1 METRGCGRWVA
12 EVGTLEEELGGR
24 ERTPINKTRDTRSR
38 VEQKRGFPFFFLE
51 KASWSA
57 TRVLVLLRLLSSGEL
72 LVEPESDRPY
82 LVLTTMKSS

>member
-38 VEQKRGFPFFFLE
+38 VEQKRGIPLFFFL
-51 KASWSA
+51 KRPGAA
-57 TRVLVLLRLLSSGEL
+57 GVLLRLLSSGEL
-72 LVEPESDRPY
+72 LLWSNP
-82 LVLTTMKSS
+82 K